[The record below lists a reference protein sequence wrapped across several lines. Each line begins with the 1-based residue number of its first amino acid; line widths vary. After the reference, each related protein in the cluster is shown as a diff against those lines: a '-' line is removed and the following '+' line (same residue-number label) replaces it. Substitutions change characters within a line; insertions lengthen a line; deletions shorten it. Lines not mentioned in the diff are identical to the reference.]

1 MEEPCASLVR
11 LSSSRKIYDVP
22 ELNSQLEGFIPRGY
36 VASRRNCSLLDI
48 LIDQQLHIVFT
59 GSFAQSD
66 IGKVIAFY
74 ICYRLPRV
82 SLERAMQTK
91 RPSCDFHRTHGWC
104 ETFARVYKFTPVTK
118 KLLLTYGIALLLA
131 MVLMLLIVHR
141 FFCHLSEKARRVTC
155 DACDYQV
162 ELRRS
167 RVCNLSH
174 GLVEVL
180 EYNIHIGCVGPGAG

>member
-1 MEEPCASLVR
+1 MDEPCASLVR

-36 VASRRNCSLLDI
+36 VASRRNCSLFDI

-66 IGKVIAFY
+66 IRKVIAFY
-74 ICYRLPRV
+74 ICYRLPGV

-91 RPSCDFHRTHGWC
+91 RPSCNFHPIHG
-104 ETFARVYKFTPVTK
+104 TFARVYYKFTSATK

-131 MVLMLLIVHR
+131 MVLMLLIVH
-141 FFCHLSEKARRVTC
+141 SVT
-155 DACDYQV
+155 
-162 ELRRS
+162 S
-167 RVCNLSH
+167 
-174 GLVEVL
+174 GK
-180 EYNIHIGCVGPGAG
+180 